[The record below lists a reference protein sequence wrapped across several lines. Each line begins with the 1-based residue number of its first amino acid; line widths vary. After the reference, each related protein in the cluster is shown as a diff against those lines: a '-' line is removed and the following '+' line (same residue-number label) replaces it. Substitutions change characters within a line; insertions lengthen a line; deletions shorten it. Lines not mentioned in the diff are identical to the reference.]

1 MGIEDRVEEIDSLAK
16 ENVKAKNSRHK
27 TSRKTRHHEKSK
39 SLIIGIEEGEETQ
52 AKGTENIFNKIIGEN
67 FPGLRKRCFLNM
79 QKAYR
84 IPHRKENQ

>member
-1 MGIEDRVEEIDSLAK
+1 MLKQKIPGTKHLGK
-16 ENVKAKNSRHK
+16 PG
-27 TSRKTRHHEKSK
+27 HHEKTK

-67 FPGLRKRCFLNM
+67 FPSLRKRCFLNM

-84 IPHRKENQ
+84 IPNRKENQ